1 MTGRVAGRTGG
12 RLGDVSPP
20 TAADIVGPRPTR
32 RRPSAVVAVMALVTM
47 GLAGCSESRPVTI
60 VSECTTDVLVD
71 WLYRSQ
77 GGADVVNQDYVIEAG
92 ENVYA
97 DAVETEY
104 IALLAD
110 GEVLAETSLPA
121 DQLDEDGANQFPPM
135 TIPAEACDRLDPAA
149 VSESDDGGY

>member
-1 MTGRVAGRTGG
+1 MV
-12 RLGDVSPP
+12 
-20 TAADIVGPRPTR
+20 
-32 RRPSAVVAVMALVTM
+32 LVTM

-149 VSESDDGGY
+149 VLESDDGGY